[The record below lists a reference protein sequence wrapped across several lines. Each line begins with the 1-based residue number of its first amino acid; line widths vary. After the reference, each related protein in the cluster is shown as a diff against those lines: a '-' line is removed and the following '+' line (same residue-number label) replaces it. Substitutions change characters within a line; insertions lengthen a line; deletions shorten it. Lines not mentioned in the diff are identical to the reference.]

1 MRDLPEQASVTDRRS
16 ISQPFR
22 PRARV
27 LQLLGDELIGSDRL
41 AVFERVKNAYDAD
54 ASEAVVR
61 LDLAS
66 TQEPMITVTD
76 DGEGMTLDVLLL
88 HQELAPPAR
97 DLGRRW
103 TDMNCFA
110 AAYVPGSQVP
120 VVAGI

>member
-27 LQLLGDELIGSDRL
+27 LQLLGDELIGSDRP

-88 HQELAPPAR
+88 HQEFAPPAR

-103 TDMNCFA
+103 TDMDCFA

-120 VVAGI
+120 VIAGI